1 MVLMVV
7 CCIFYLSHRNL
18 RKRTNSNRRRWLD
31 SDANME
37 IYSVEQVFLYNT
49 MTLTLLFDYINT
61 NH

>member
-1 MVLMVV
+1 MRSIMIVMVLMVV

-37 IYSVEQVFLYNT
+37 IYSVEQVLQWP
-49 MTLTLLFDYINT
+49 
-61 NH
+61 